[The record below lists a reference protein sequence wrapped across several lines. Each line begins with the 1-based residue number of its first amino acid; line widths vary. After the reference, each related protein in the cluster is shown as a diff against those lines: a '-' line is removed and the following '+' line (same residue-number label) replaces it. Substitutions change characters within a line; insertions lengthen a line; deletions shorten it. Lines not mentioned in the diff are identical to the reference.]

1 MLRHG
6 VAHVKQINGYF
17 EIDIFAPE
25 KHHRKQDKIKS
36 ERKTKMLTDDEDWH
50 GLELTKSQEILGML
64 KNITFVKVRGGAQ
77 PERNLRR
84 DSIVIRITNPI
95 SCMDY

>member
-1 MLRHG
+1 
-6 VAHVKQINGYF
+6 
-17 EIDIFAPE
+17 
-25 KHHRKQDKIKS
+25 
-36 ERKTKMLTDDEDWH
+36 MLTDDEDWH

-84 DSIVIRITNPI
+84 DSTVIRITNPI